1 MTLKKSDAGPLPTPE
16 RAVYGF
22 GLFVLTLAGFFLYI
36 IWTYIPPELLDAI
49 GLSYWPSRH
58 WSISGPLI
66 SFALFLSFMYVVY
79 PIICLKSCVANA
91 NDSSTFTDDFAVIS
105 SYLTEDEL
113 SLNPVSDYS
122 ISKVNAMLYSK

>member
-22 GLFVLTLAGFFLYI
+22 GLYVLTLAGFILYS
-36 IWTYIPPELLDAI
+36 IWTYIPPELLDI
-49 GLSYWPSRH
+49 VGLSYWPSRH

-66 SFALFLSFMYVVY
+66 SFALLWSVVY
-79 PIICLKSCVANA
+79 IVYPLICQKSCVANA
-91 NDSSTFTDDFAVIS
+91 NDSSIFTDDFAVIS

-122 ISKVNAMLYSK
+122 ISKINTMLYSK